1 MPNMKS
7 QYGYTTTTYEV
18 SKKAVELIRSLFAP
32 GIGERSS
39 ELFDTRHT
47 NENFDPEN
55 YDDISDYVDS
65 WDANQWPSKTEFENV
80 YHMVIACEHRCSTEL
95 IQRVQYILMRIYNEV
110 FNGFKDTYCKSDRYD
125 CIMWI
130 VNNKILE
137 ELRKKIASEKSH
149 KVTLVYAVPERED
162 EEESDDEDN

>member
-7 QYGYTTTTYEV
+7 QYGYTTTTYEI
-18 SKKAVELIRSLFAP
+18 SKKAVNLIRSLFAP

-39 ELFDTRHT
+39 ELFDTRYTHK
-47 NENFDPEN
+47 EFDPEN

-80 YHMVIACEHRCSTEL
+80 YHMVIACEHTCSTEL
-95 IQRVQYILMRIYNEV
+95 IQRLQYILMRIYNEV
-110 FNGFKDTYCKSDRYD
+110 FNGFKDTYYKSDRYD

-130 VNNKILE
+130 VQHKILE
-137 ELRKKIASEKSH
+137 ELKNKLASEKSH
-149 KVTLVYAVPERED
+149 KVTLVYAVSESEA